1 LEEVKLTL
9 SISTFFMIIFLF
21 LMVVAVESADGDKT
35 ANAASASLSPSR
47 RLMPPLQPATS
58 AVLAPSLSMA
68 ALLAGATTIDISV
81 STLIYMYVH
90 VVNKVRRKDRCH
102 LLTIKIELFEGEAVA
117 ETGIGADQ
125 IRTRLSSGV

>member
-1 LEEVKLTL
+1 
-9 SISTFFMIIFLF
+9 
-21 LMVVAVESADGDKT
+21 
-35 ANAASASLSPSR
+35 
-47 RLMPPLQPATS
+47 MPPLQPATS

-102 LLTIKIELFEGEAVA
+102 LLTIKIELFEDEAVA

-125 IRTRLSSGV
+125 IRTRLSSDV